1 MFSQTWK
8 KLKDSSRVE
17 LDILISFI
25 IPQVITAGNGAC
37 DVWYRSHIPKHL
49 DSWVNVSEGLT
60 YKKWAWNANW
70 GSHCFRSSALGY
82 FSFSTTQ
89 LRFTNDDR
97 AFYFFAG
104 PEHFA
109 VVLGEPRLSAGVFGI
124 VETVDVKKAGKQYI
138 SALRAFLHVRERRLG
153 LIKYGVLYETFHPSV
168 HLVTLRVLPGL
179 Q

>member
-1 MFSQTWK
+1 MLLEVAIVVGALRWDIFPSAQHSYGLLTAT
-8 KLKDSSRVE
+8 E
-17 LDILISFI
+17 L
-25 IPQVITAGNGAC
+25 
-37 DVWYRSHIPKHL
+37 
-49 DSWVNVSEGLT
+49 
-60 YKKWAWNANW
+60 
-70 GSHCFRSSALGY
+70 
-82 FSFSTTQ
+82 
-89 LRFTNDDR
+89 
-97 AFYFFAG
+97 FYFFAG